1 MVSVYMNPENL
12 DRKIAS
18 LKKFAE
24 SVKGHNG
31 TVNGKYNN
39 EPIVFG
45 EDHLKPIHTA
55 IDSAADEIT
64 AHVSKLTDC
73 KTTMVNLNSNGVAS
87 HDLEGGISIEV
98 PDDSAGLETT
108 DKFQKWAQGATD
120 AHDLSSLPR
129 TNDDKR
135 TRSGRTY
142 DEVVESMKA
151 NQGDPTYAN
160 AVIDGIGPKNI
171 SGLPR
176 GMNIHMSHGEN
187 ENGTDDVVKRFCQVF
202 GGVLATASQ
211 TWDKNKS
218 EKVSQEIAS
227 SFQPF
232 QNGLVENWRD
242 IRYLN
247 AMLAGHDSNGDHVND
262 LKFGKDFLVSMGDN
276 LEDYPWD
283 KIRTQYRNPATSEQK
298 GRLGDYTTDHWSY
311 DPLSGVLDAM
321 GNNPDAALEF
331 LSPSDGSNPD
341 RFEKLSKREWEHD
354 GFSGYTAALAAA
366 SSKRGPD
373 SSDEERARADVLT
386 GKAIHS
392 LRVGSTMSSEGKQ
405 DLYYRPDTK
414 ARVGMLLANCAPEL
428 VTNWNGGS
436 AVDPRTGKQLPEVDP
451 GVHKFG
457 KGKDDKNRRIVL
469 GDFDALAYRVADSA
483 DAVAT
488 ISAGIGDYAKRT
500 SQYNVLNREGD
511 KQGQIDGIK
520 SSYRNG
526 ETAIGYLAGLSNKRI
541 EEVNRGR
548 SEQDKVKADSVD
560 AAVGVFFT
568 AASVGLSAVGG
579 PVGTAM
585 GTTTAKLA
593 TPVVTTF
600 LKPIVSSAIKG
611 EDQQKLKP
619 ITGTPHQEIELC
631 AIQDAANA
639 GLMDP
644 EKFEQP
650 GFSENWKVEDE
661 NGKIVG
667 SDGKRYRIDFSGAD
681 SQDVT
686 TWAMESE
693 VSKTNDP
700 MLEDIRKEDGHY
712 TDGYDNGA
720 DVGEKAN

>member
-12 DRKIAS
+12 ERKIS
-18 LKKFAE
+18 QLKSFAE
-24 SVKGHNG
+24 SVIKAQGAIHDMYTNDPMKG
-31 TVNGKYNN
+31 
-39 EPIVFG
+39 G
-45 EDHLKPIHTA
+45 ESLGSLESAVHKA
-55 IDSAADEIT
+55 ASKIDE
-64 AHVSKLTDC
+64 HVDLLEKC

-120 AHDLSSLPR
+120 AHDLKSYAPGADI
-129 TNDDKR
+129 TKV
-135 TRSGRTY
+135 RSGRTY

-151 NQGDPTYAN
+151 NQGDSTYAN
-160 AVIDGIGPKNI
+160 AVVDGIGPENI
-171 SGLPR
+171 SRLPR
-176 GMNIHMSHGEN
+176 GVGRRMSRGEN
-187 ENGTDDVVKRFCQVF
+187 ENDLDVEKRFCQVF
-202 GGVLATASQ
+202 GSVLATASQ

-218 EKVSQEIAS
+218 EKVSQGIMS
-227 SFQPF
+227 SFLPF
-232 QNGLVENWRD
+232 KDTVVERSWHNM
-242 IRYLN
+242 RYIN
-247 AMLAGHDSNGDHVND
+247 AMLGGHDSNGDHVND

-283 KIRTQYRNPATSEQK
+283 RIHIYYADPATSEQ
-298 GRLGDYTTDHWSY
+298 RARIGDWTTDHWSY

-392 LRVGSTMSSEGKQ
+392 LRVGSTMSSVGKQ

-436 AVDPRTGKQLPEVDP
+436 AVDPRTHKPLPEVDP

-457 KGKDDKNRRIVL
+457 KGKDDKNRKIVL

-560 AAVGVFFT
+560 AAVGLFFT
-568 AASVGLSAVGG
+568 AATIGLSAVNG

-600 LKPIVSSAIKG
+600 LKPIVSSAITG
-611 EDQQKLKP
+611 EGQQKLKP

>member
-120 AHDLSSLPR
+120 ANDLTHPAPGGK
-129 TNDDKR
+129 TP
-135 TRSGRTY
+135 SGRTY

-151 NQGDPTYAN
+151 NQDDSTYAN
-160 AVIDGIGPKNI
+160 SVVDKVGPKNF
-171 SGLPR
+171 SRLPA
-176 GMNIHMSHGEN
+176 GVHNYMSYDSSKESYL
-187 ENGTDDVVKRFCQVF
+187 DVEKRFSQLF
-202 GGVLATASQ
+202 GSVLATASQ
-211 TWDKNKS
+211 TWDKDKS
-218 EKVSQEIAS
+218 EKMSQAITS
-227 SFQPF
+227 SVAPKE
-232 QNGLVENWRD
+232 GKDNWRYM
-242 IRYLN
+242 RYIN
-247 AMLAGHDSNGDHVND
+247 AMLGGHDSNGDHVND

-276 LEDYPWD
+276 LEELPWD
-283 KIRTQYRNPATSEQK
+283 EIRKYYANPADESQ
-298 GRLGDYTTDHWSY
+298 RNFLGGWTTDHWSY

-373 SSDEERARADVLT
+373 SSDEERARADALT
-386 GKAIHS
+386 GNAIHS

-428 VTNWNGGS
+428 ASDWGAAGP
-436 AVDPRTGKQLPEVDP
+436 AMDMRTGKVLP
-451 GVHKFG
+451 GVDVG
-457 KGKDDKNRRIVL
+457 KRDPKNKQKTVL
-469 GDFDALAYRVADSA
+469 GDFDVLAYRVADSQ

-488 ISAGIGDYAKRT
+488 ISAGIGAYAKSG
-500 SQYNVLNREGD
+500 SQEVVSTREGD
-511 KQGQIDGIK
+511 REGQLDGIK
-520 SSYRNG
+520 AVYRSG
-526 ETAIGYLAGLSNKRI
+526 EKAVGYLVGMSDQRI
-541 EEVNRGR
+541 EEINRGR
-548 SEQDKVKADSVD
+548 SEHDKVKSD
-560 AAVGVFFT
+560 AASTAVGLFFT
-568 AASVGLSAVGG
+568 AATVGLSSLSG

-585 GTTTAKLA
+585 GTTAAKLA
-593 TPVVTTF
+593 TPAVTTF
-600 LKPIVSSAIKG
+600 LKPIVASAITG
-611 EDQQKLKP
+611 EGEQKISHPGLE
-619 ITGTPHQEIELC
+619 PHAEMQLC

-639 GLMDP
+639 GLLNPNTFDP
-644 EKFEQP
+644 KI
-650 GFSENWKVEDE
+650 GFNENWKVEDE

-667 SDGKRYRIDFSGAD
+667 SDGKRYRLDFSRAN
-681 SQDVT
+681 SPEDVNA
-686 TWAMESE
+686 WMGRSE
-693 VSKTNDP
+693 FAVTNDP
-700 MLEDIRKEDGHY
+700 NMQKIRQEAGHY
-712 TDGYDNGA
+712 ADGNLEGA
-720 DVGEKAN
+720 AAGRLAN